1 MSEITSYIVQ
11 ETSFNHSVRKF
22 LKKWHYSDYVNIQA
36 KHTFCLFKDG
46 KFGLPE
52 MIGVCIYTRP
62 AGPSAAQ
69 SYYPNNPDK
78 VLELRRLC
86 LIDDT
91 PKNAESF
98 FVSKTIKWLKKN
110 TDWEFIISY
119 ADEEQG
125 HTGVIYKA
133 CNFNYLGKTKAGKT
147 LEVDGKRF
155 HIRTL
160 SMLDRPYGVEI
171 NKRWKEKDDGVSI
184 IETLPKHIYT
194 YNLVHHKYIK
204 FEKKNYEKT

>member
-1 MSEITSYIVQ
+1 MSEVKSYIVQ
-11 ETSFNHSVRKF
+11 ETTFNHTVRKF

-36 KHTFCLFKDG
+36 KHTFCLFKNG
-46 KFGLPE
+46 KFDIPE

-62 AGPSAAQ
+62 AGPSAGQTYHPEA
-69 SYYPNNPDK
+69 PDM

-98 FVSKTIKWLKKN
+98 FVGRTLRWLRQN
-110 TDWEFIISY
+110 TDWEFVISY

-125 HTGVIYKA
+125 HSGVIYKA
-133 CNFNYLGKTKAGKT
+133 SNFRYLGKTSSGKK
-147 LEVDGKRF
+147 LEVDGKSF

-171 NKRWKEKDDGVSI
+171 NRRYKAKDVGVRV
-184 IETLPKHIYT
+184 IETLPKNIYT
-194 YNLVHHKYIK
+194 YSL
-204 FEKKNYEKT
+204 KKN

>member
-1 MSEITSYIVQ
+1 MSEIKSYIVE
-11 ETSFNHSVRKF
+11 ETSFNSSVRKF

-36 KHTFCLFKDG
+36 KHTFCLFKTG
-46 KFGLPE
+46 NFGIPE

-62 AGPSAAQ
+62 AGPSAGQ
-69 SYYPNNPDK
+69 SYWPQAPDK

-98 FVSKTIKWLKKN
+98 FVGWSIRWLKKN
-110 TDWEFIISY
+110 TDWEFILSY

-125 HTGVIYKA
+125 HSGVIYRA
-133 CNFNYLGKTKAGKT
+133 SNFKYLGKTSAGKT
-147 LEVDGKRF
+147 LEVDGKKF

-160 SMLDRPYGVEI
+160 SMMDRPYGVEI
-171 NKRWKEKDDGVSI
+171 NRRYKEKDPNVKI
-184 IETLPKHIYT
+184 IETLPKNIYI
-194 YNLVHHKYIK
+194 YHL
-204 FEKKNYEKT
+204 KKSK

>member
-1 MSEITSYIVQ
+1 MSEVKSYIVQ
-11 ETSFNHSVRKF
+11 ETTFNHTVRKF

-36 KHTFCLFKDG
+36 KHTFCLFKNG
-46 KFGLPE
+46 KFDIPE

-62 AGPSAAQ
+62 AGPSAGQ
-69 SYYPNNPDK
+69 TYYPEAPDK

-98 FVSKTIKWLKKN
+98 FVGRTLRWLRQN
-110 TDWEFIISY
+110 TTWEFVISY

-125 HTGVIYKA
+125 HKGVIYKA
-133 CNFNYLGKTKAGKT
+133 SNFKSLGKTSPGKK
-147 LEVDGKRF
+147 LEVDGKSF

-171 NKRWKEKDDGVSI
+171 NKRYKEKDPDVKI
-184 IETLPKHIYT
+184 LQTLPKHIYT
-194 YNLVHHKYIK
+194 YVL
-204 FEKKNYEKT
+204 KK

>member
-1 MSEITSYIVQ
+1 MSEVKSYTVEHIP
-11 ETSFNHSVRKF
+11 FIKSVRVF

-36 KHTFCLFKDG
+36 KHTFGLYKSD
-46 KFGLPE
+46 KFGLPQL
-52 MIGVCIYTRP
+52 IGVCIYTRP
-62 AGPSAAQ
+62 AGPSAAK
-69 SYYPNNPDK
+69 SYYPEGPDK

-98 FVSKTIKWLKKN
+98 FISKTIKWLKKN

-119 ADEEQG
+119 ADENQG
-125 HTGVIYKA
+125 HFGTIYKA
-133 CNFNYLGKTKAGKT
+133 VNFNYLGKTGASKT
-147 LEVDGKRF
+147 LEVDGRKM

-171 NKRWKEKDDGVSI
+171 NSRYKSGDPNIKI
-184 IETLPKHIYT
+184 ITSLPKHIYT
-194 YNLVHHKYIK
+194 FKL
-204 FEKKNYEKT
+204 KKK

>member
-1 MSEITSYIVQ
+1 MSQIKSYTVE
-11 ETSFNHSVRKF
+11 ETSFNPTVRKF

-36 KHTFCLFKDG
+36 KHTFCLYREG
-46 KFGLPE
+46 KFGIPN

-62 AGPSAAQ
+62 AGPSAGK
-69 SYYPNNPDK
+69 SYWPQNPMR

-91 PKNAESF
+91 PKNSESF
-98 FVSKTIKWLKKN
+98 FVGWTLRWLKKR
-110 TDWEFIISY
+110 TEWEYVISY

-125 HTGVIYKA
+125 HKGVVYQA
-133 CNFNYLGKTKAGKT
+133 SNFKYLGKTKAGRT
-147 LEVDGKRF
+147 LQVDDKRF

-171 NKRWKEKDDGVSI
+171 NRRYKAGDDGVKI
-184 IETLPKHIYT
+184 VETSPKNIYT
-194 YNLVHHKYIK
+194 YQL
-204 FEKKNYEKT
+204 KK

>member
-1 MSEITSYIVQ
+1 MSEIKTYTVE
-11 ETSFNHSVRKF
+11 ETSFNSSVRKF

-36 KHTFCLFKDG
+36 KHTFCLFKPG
-46 KFGLPE
+46 PFGIPQ

-69 SYYPNNPDK
+69 SYWPQNPNQ

-98 FVSKTIKWLKKN
+98 FVGSTLRWLKKN
-110 TDWEFIISY
+110 TEWEYVISY

-125 HTGVIYKA
+125 HKGVIYRA
-133 CNFNYLGKTKAGKT
+133 SNFNYLGKTKAGRT
-147 LEVDGKRF
+147 LEVDGEKF

-160 SMLDRPYGVEI
+160 TMVDRPYGLEI
-171 NKRWKEKDDGVSI
+171 NKRYKAGDEGIKI
-184 IETLPKHIYT
+184 IETLPKNIYT
-194 YNLVHHKYIK
+194 YLLKDKDSVKQSN
-204 FEKKNYEKT
+204 

>member
-1 MSEITSYIVQ
+1 MSEVKSYIVQ
-11 ETSFNHSVRKF
+11 ETTFNHTVRKF

-36 KHTFCLFKDG
+36 KHTFCLFKNG
-46 KFGLPE
+46 KFDIPE

-62 AGPSAAQ
+62 AGPSAGQ
-69 SYYPNNPDK
+69 TYYPEAPNK

-98 FVSKTIKWLKKN
+98 FVGRTLRWLRQN
-110 TDWEFIISY
+110 TGWEFVISY

-125 HTGVIYKA
+125 HKGVIYKA
-133 CNFNYLGKTKAGKT
+133 SNFKYLGKTSPGKK
-147 LEVDGKRF
+147 LEVDGKSF

-171 NKRWKEKDDGVSI
+171 NRRYKAKDEGVKV
-184 IETLPKHIYT
+184 IETLPKNIYT
-194 YNLVHHKYIK
+194 YPL
-204 FEKKNYEKT
+204 KKN

>member
-1 MSEITSYIVQ
+1 MSEVKSYIVQ
-11 ETSFNHSVRKF
+11 ETTFNHTVRKF

-36 KHTFCLFKDG
+36 KHTFCLFKNG
-46 KFGLPE
+46 KFDIPE

-62 AGPSAAQ
+62 AGPSAGQ
-69 SYYPNNPDK
+69 TYYPEAPDK

-86 LIDDT
+86 LIDET

-98 FVSKTIKWLKKN
+98 FVGRTLRWLRQN
-110 TDWEFIISY
+110 TAWEFVISY

-125 HTGVIYKA
+125 HKGIIYKA
-133 CNFNYLGKTKAGKT
+133 SNFKSLGKTSPGKK
-147 LEVDGKRF
+147 LEVDGKSF

-171 NKRWKEKDDGVSI
+171 NRRYKAKDEGVKV
-184 IETLPKHIYT
+184 IETLPKNIYT
-194 YNLVHHKYIK
+194 YSL
-204 FEKKNYEKT
+204 KKN

>member
-1 MSEITSYIVQ
+1 MSEVKSYIVQ
-11 ETSFNHSVRKF
+11 ETTFNHTVRKF

-36 KHTFCLFKDG
+36 KHTFCLFKNG
-46 KFGLPE
+46 KFDIPE

-62 AGPSAAQ
+62 AGPSAGQ
-69 SYYPNNPDK
+69 TYYPEAPDR

-86 LIDDT
+86 LIDET

-98 FVSKTIKWLKKN
+98 FVGRTLRWLRQN
-110 TDWEFIISY
+110 TGWEFVISY

-125 HTGVIYKA
+125 HKGVIYKA
-133 CNFNYLGKTKAGKT
+133 SNFKSLGKTSPGKK
-147 LEVDGKRF
+147 LEVDGKSF

-171 NKRWKEKDDGVSI
+171 NRRYKAKDEGVKV
-184 IETLPKHIYT
+184 IETLPKNIYT
-194 YNLVHHKYIK
+194 YSL
-204 FEKKNYEKT
+204 KKN